1 MLPSDRAIILAFVI
15 TATFDVLINV
25 LPPPV
30 GSELLRSY
38 FSKHTVLGAALIA
51 GFVGAITLFP
61 IAALVDITTP
71 DILTVV
77 VIFLVS
83 AFIGFPMQW
92 SGIFPHLNEF
102 YYGIMP
108 RYQSFIADGLSGVM
122 VASVYWLLTEP
133 TSFPYSESAVLW
145 TLIGLAYVFL
155 VQKGIIL
162 YSPKDPITV

>member
-1 MLPSDRAIILAFVI
+1 MFPEDRAIILAFVI
-15 TATFDVLINV
+15 TATFDALINL
-25 LPPPV
+25 LPPPI
-30 GSELLRSY
+30 GSDLLRSY

-71 DILTVV
+71 ALLTVV
-77 VIFLVS
+77 VIFIVS

-92 SGIFPHLNEF
+92 SGLFPHLNKF

-108 RYQSFIADGLSGVM
+108 RYQSFVADGLSGVM

-133 TSFPYSESAVLW
+133 TGFPYFESAVMW
-145 TLIGLAYVFL
+145 TIIALVYVFL
-155 VQKGIIL
+155 VHKGFIL
-162 YSPKDPITV
+162 YDEKNKL